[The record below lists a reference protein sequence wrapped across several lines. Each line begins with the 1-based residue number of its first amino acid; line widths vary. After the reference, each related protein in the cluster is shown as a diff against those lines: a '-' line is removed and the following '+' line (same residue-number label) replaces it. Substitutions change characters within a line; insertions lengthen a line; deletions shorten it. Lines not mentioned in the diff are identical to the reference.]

1 MSRTYHHGERHIIVK
16 GIRRDQPDLHRV
28 ARAIV
33 ELAEMRAEADAEAEH
48 RHRNT
53 EQTKRSPQ
61 QKMSGSYRP
70 SEEEGKA

>member
-1 MSRTYHHGERHIIVK
+1 MSRTYHHGERRIIVK

-48 RHRNT
+48 RHRNIK
-53 EQTKRSPQ
+53 QTKHFPQ
-61 QKMSGSYRP
+61 QKMSESHDTTG
-70 SEEEGKA
+70 EEGNT